1 MVIRYYC
8 EKSNLTFSKQLL
20 DWFEKHKRPLPWR
33 SSSDPYVIWLS
44 EVILQQT
51 RVKQGL
57 PYFNAFMERF
67 PDVGSLA
74 TASQDEVLKLW
85 QGLGYYSRARN
96 MHTAAQQVLD
106 EFKGEFPSEYDDL
119 IKLKGVG
126 DYTAAAIAS
135 ISNDEKVAVVDGN
148 VFRVLSRIFGI
159 EVPINSTK
167 GVKKFRAKAKELLPK
182 ENTGTHN
189 QAIMEFGA
197 LHCLPKNPHCSSCPF
212 AHGCH
217 AFQNDLQQDLPV
229 KIKKNKVKTVY
240 MNYLVFIDKNGKT
253 LIQQRQENAIWKGL
267 FDFPLI
273 ESTES
278 IRQSTVEG
286 HEKFINIVRKQPYSL
301 YLYNSRP
308 TKHLLTHRKLLAHF
322 WIVEIDG
329 IDKLNTNASTVTDVS
344 SISDHAFPVLLS
356 NFIDKFF
363 FST

>member
-1 MVIRYYC
+1 MVIYYYC
-8 EKSNLTFSKQLL
+8 EKSNLTFSEKLK
-20 DWFEKHKRPLPWR
+20 DWYEKHKRPLPWR

-57 PYFNAFMERF
+57 PYFNAFLERF
-67 PDVGSLA
+67 PDVASLA

-96 MHTAAQQVLD
+96 MHSAAQQVLD
-106 EFKGEFPSEYDDL
+106 EFNGEFPNAYDDL

-135 ISNDEKVAVVDGN
+135 ISNDERVAVVDGN
-148 VFRVLSRIFGI
+148 VFRVLSRMFGMK
-159 EVPINSTK
+159 EPINSTK
-167 GVKKFRAKAKELLPK
+167 GIKKFRAKAKELLPK
-182 ENTGTHN
+182 ENTGVHN

-197 LHCLPKNPHCSSCPF
+197 LHCLPRNPHCSSCPF

-229 KIKKNKVKTVY
+229 KIKKSKVKTVH
-240 MNYLVFIDKNGKT
+240 MNYLVFIDENRKT

-278 IRQSTVEG
+278 IPQSTVEG

-308 TKHLLTHRKLLAHF
+308 TKHLLTHRKLFAHF
-322 WIVEIDG
+322 WVVEVNDIND
-329 IDKLNTNASTVTDVS
+329 LNTNALKVTDAS
-344 SISDHAFPVLLS
+344 SINEHAFPVLLS

-363 FST
+363 FFT